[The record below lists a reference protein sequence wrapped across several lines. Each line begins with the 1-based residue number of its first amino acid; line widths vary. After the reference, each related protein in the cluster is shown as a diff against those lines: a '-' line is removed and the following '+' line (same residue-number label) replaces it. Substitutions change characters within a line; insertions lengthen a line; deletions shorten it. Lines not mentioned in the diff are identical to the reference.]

1 MSLRSHGIILATIT
15 ALAASLAFPAAAQDL
30 RWLAPEDVLA
40 LPGLAGDDLVTR
52 RPLLRHEDAVIAAR
66 ASIPPNS
73 EIPPHPH
80 PAGKV
85 ALVTVL
91 AGEIELGLGADYDPA
106 RLQAIPAGGLVVF
119 RADDPYHYAR
129 TGPNGA
135 ELLIVAAPAE
145 AIVPAVLGAD

>member
-1 MSLRSHGIILATIT
+1 MSSSAIRLCAAIALGVTI
-15 ALAASLAFPAAAQDL
+15 AAPAAAQDL
-30 RWLAPEDVLA
+30 LWHAPEAVLE
-40 LPGLAGDDLVTR
+40 LPGATDGDGITR

-66 ASIPPNS
+66 ASVPPNS
-73 EIPPHPH
+73 EVQPHAH

-91 AGEIELGLGADYDPA
+91 SGEIELALGDEYDAA
-106 RLQAIPAGGLVVF
+106 RLQTVPPGSLVVF
-119 RADDPYHYAR
+119 RADDPQHFAR

-145 AIVPAVLGAD
+145 AIVPEVLGAE